1 MGALRPFWR
10 MGQRLDV
17 LLRGGA
23 DMTQEELRKAMMYCP
38 PQPSPEK
45 RLDWLE
51 ADSAAQR
58 TAILKLEREVR
69 CHRVALWVIA
79 PYLAALALAVLT

>member
-1 MGALRPFWR
+1 MNP
-10 MGQRLDV
+10 
-17 LLRGGA
+17 
-23 DMTQEELRKAMMYCP
+23 EELRKAMMYCP

-51 ADSAAQR
+51 ADSATQR

-69 CHRVALWVIA
+69 LVALAAFVS
-79 PYLAALALAVLT
+79 LAGIGSLAFCILLEMLT

>member
-1 MGALRPFWR
+1 MAEECGGDTGAE
-10 MGQRLDV
+10 MN
-17 LLRGGA
+17 A
-23 DMTQEELRKAMMYCP
+23 EELRKAMMNAA

-58 TAILKLEREVR
+58 TAILKLERQVWR
-69 CHRVALWVIA
+69 LQGAFWGAVAGIVFGAIGWGM
-79 PYLAALALAVLT
+79 LT

>member
-1 MGALRPFWR
+1 
-10 MGQRLDV
+10 
-17 LLRGGA
+17 
-23 DMTQEELRKAMMYCP
+23 MTDEEIRKAMMNAA

-51 ADSAAQR
+51 TDSADQR

-69 CHRVALWVIA
+69 WHRVCLWA
-79 PYLAALALAVLT
+79 FLPCP

>member
-1 MGALRPFWR
+1 MTDEEARKGYRFSGEPNVKFDPTSLSGRDAL
-10 MGQRLDV
+10 MN
-17 LLRGGA
+17 A
-23 DMTQEELRKAMMYCP
+23 A

-69 CHRVALWVIA
+69 WHRATLWVLA

>member
-1 MGALRPFWR
+1 MNA
-10 MGQRLDV
+10 
-17 LLRGGA
+17 
-23 DMTQEELRKAMMYCP
+23 EELRKAMMNAA

-58 TAILKLEREVR
+58 TAILKLERQVWR
-69 CHRVALWVIA
+69 LQGAFWGAVAGIVFGAIGWGM
-79 PYLAALALAVLT
+79 LT

>member
-1 MGALRPFWR
+1 MGAMRSLGR

-23 DMTQEELRKAMMYCP
+23 DMNAEELRKAMM
-38 PQPSPEK
+38 QPISVEK

-58 TAILKLEREVR
+58 TAILKLERATR
-69 CHRVALWVIA
+69 LICKSLWAL
-79 PYLAALALAVLT
+79 LAVNMLLALVVLT

>member
-1 MGALRPFWR
+1 MTEEERAQRDAYLR
-10 MGQRLDV
+10 
-17 LLRGGA
+17 A
-23 DMTQEELRKAMMYCP
+23 AMMNAA

-58 TAILKLEREVR
+58 TAILRLERQVCR
-69 CHRVALWVIA
+69 LQGAFWGSVAGIVFGAIGWG
-79 PYLAALALAVLT
+79 VLT